1 MASVGKPYRIVNHT
15 KLFPVAALLLL
26 LQCKKTVPSSES
38 LLTCPSLFETIEIPN
53 VGSFQDGGLK
63 RNNPVRL
70 ALWESRLIW
79 PLIARPDFVLSLGT
93 GTDICPQPTAPSF
106 RHIWRDGFV
115 PRTYRWLRGIIDG
128 EDEWR
133 NIINDIDKKHRDSF
147 MRLNISLP
155 NGATAM
161 DDLNQVENLSQ
172 EVLLQFQTRG
182 DDLKAATNLL
192 LSRLF
197 FELDTLPAFTGHGL
211 YRCQGTIRCRLSG
224 FALVQAAKALGL
236 EYVSFVLNGETL
248 ASTDLQGH
256 VCKACHRFSVP
267 LDFYVR
273 HLDQVL
279 TLSIR
284 TNGSERDLSA
294 FPQCIEWFIEQQ
306 SLRSQFGSAD
316 HGSPY
321 KLKCNACESS
331 SRHSKKRG
339 PALPTNE
346 RRIKRLKTMSEA

>member
-1 MASVGKPYRIVNHT
+1 MFLSLH
-15 KLFPVAALLLL
+15 
-26 LQCKKTVPSSES
+26 
-38 LLTCPSLFETIEIPN
+38 LLTETSLFETIEIPN

-79 PLIARPDFVLSLGT
+79 PSITRPDFVLSLGT
-93 GTDICPQPTAPSF
+93 GTDLCPQPTAPSF

-133 NIINDIDKKHRDSF
+133 NIINDIDKKYRESF

-155 NGATAM
+155 AGTTAM

-197 FELDTLPAFTGHGL
+197 FELDALPKFTGHGL
-211 YRCQGTIRCRLSG
+211 YHCRGRIRCRLSG
-224 FALVQAAKALGL
+224 FAFVQAAKALGIEKIL
-236 EYVSFVLNGETL
+236 FVLDGEALT
-248 ASTDLQGH
+248 TTNLQRD
-256 VCKACHRFSVP
+256 VCEACHRYSIP

-273 HLDQVL
+273 HLDQTL
-279 TLSIR
+279 TLSVR
-284 TNGSERDLSA
+284 TATSERDLSA
-294 FPQCIEWFIEQQ
+294 FPQCIEWFVGQQ
-306 SLRSQFGSAD
+306 SLRSRFGSAD
-316 HGSPY
+316 HGCPNKY
-321 KLKCNACESS
+321 YCDFCES
-331 SRHSKKRG
+331 HAGASKKRG
-339 PALPTNE
+339 LALSINE
-346 RRIKRLKTMSEA
+346 RHMKRLKVDPTLSQA